1 MDPESGAQPLKS
13 LDGTVTVAANG
24 EIYNYKDL
32 YTEFPEY
39 EPQTGSDCEVRGRG
53 FGLCLWGGGIVV
65 KGGRDLREI

>member
-53 FGLCLWGGGIVV
+53 FGLYGWGGGIVV
-65 KGGRDLREI
+65 KGGGI